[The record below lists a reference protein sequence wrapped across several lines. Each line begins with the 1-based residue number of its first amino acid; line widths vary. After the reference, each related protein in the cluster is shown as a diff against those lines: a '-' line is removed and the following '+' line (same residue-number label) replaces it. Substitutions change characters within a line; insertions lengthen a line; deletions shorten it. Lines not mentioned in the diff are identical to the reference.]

1 MSRHLA
7 EEDMQVDNKH
17 ENLHSIMNHWRDAD
31 QKHNEILSYSLWDSY
46 AKIEKI
52 KIKHHATGC
61 REIGIHVHC

>member
-1 MSRHLA
+1 
-7 EEDMQVDNKH
+7 
-17 ENLHSIMNHWRDAD
+17 MNHWRDAD
-31 QKHNEILSYSLWDSY
+31 QKHSEILSYSLWDSY